1 MPPAHAGSFCT
12 YVFAIF
18 SPFLPITLLNYSC
31 FFCFNST
38 GAVVAQ
44 AVNSVLSYVK
54 EACTIWKDI
63 FTLSC
68 LTLIFIWRG
77 EQNGSDLLASGWW
90 KLQQQLVFMKFSTIL
105 VSTIL
110 KRLRSDYARCD
121 GDGGKVTKGTR
132 QIETV
137 VKGEG
142 RRGGGIIDLIHDT
155 RHLCTRF
162 RINEVKAMSRFI
174 SGGGGWR

>member
-1 MPPAHAGSFCT
+1 
-12 YVFAIF
+12 
-18 SPFLPITLLNYSC
+18 
-31 FFCFNST
+31 
-38 GAVVAQ
+38 
-44 AVNSVLSYVK
+44 
-54 EACTIWKDI
+54 
-63 FTLSC
+63 
-68 LTLIFIWRG
+68 
-77 EQNGSDLLASGWW
+77 
-90 KLQQQLVFMKFSTIL
+90 MKFSTTL

-162 RINEVKAMSRFI
+162 RINGVKAMSRFI
-174 SGGGGWR
+174 SGGGGGGVIAVEFVYSIKTKRRLKDLENEQFEFRQVLLQHWLL